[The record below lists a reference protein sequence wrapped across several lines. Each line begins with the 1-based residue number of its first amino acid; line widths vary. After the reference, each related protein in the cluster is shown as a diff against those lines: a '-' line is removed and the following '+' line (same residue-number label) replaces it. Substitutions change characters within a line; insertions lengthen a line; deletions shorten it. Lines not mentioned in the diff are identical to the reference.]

1 MTVLWRI
8 FRMATANRIAGLAE
22 ATLYV
27 VPMSCTRGLAA
38 LARAL
43 VPEVYRNRDR
53 GERMHW
59 F

>member
-1 MTVLWRI
+1 
-8 FRMATANRIAGLAE
+8 MALAKRVTGLAE

-27 VPMSCTRGLAA
+27 VPMSCTGILVA

-43 VPEVYRNRDR
+43 APELYRNRGRDQR
-53 GERMHW
+53 VHR